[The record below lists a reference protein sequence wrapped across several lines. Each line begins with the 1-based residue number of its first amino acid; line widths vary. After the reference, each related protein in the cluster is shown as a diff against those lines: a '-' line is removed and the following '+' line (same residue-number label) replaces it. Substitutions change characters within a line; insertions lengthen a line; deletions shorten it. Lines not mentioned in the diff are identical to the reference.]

1 MLDAHYLNAIKQSEG
16 YAAEARW
23 DYAQNTNGYGT
34 RAQFP
39 GEVID
44 KAEADRRF
52 KGAIQNAANFVDK
65 FAPNLDEGSKAALT
79 SLTYNAGTAW
89 AQSGL
94 GEAIASG
101 NLEKAQSIFLQYNKA
116 GGSVLDGLVQRR
128 LQEVAW
134 FGQGTSGGPNGSRGA
149 TQETQAQ
156 DATTPQLVPAM
167 NTGALSGPN
176 PMPVAST
183 AVSFATS
190 SGSHGSSGFVT
201 SDPRAFT
208 SLAGDP
214 ALLSLLSNLMRDNLL
229 KQDGGDQP
237 AKPDRQ
243 NLSV

>member
-1 MLDAHYLNAIKQSEG
+1 MLDAHYLNAIKQFEG

-52 KGAIQNAANFVDK
+52 KDAIQNAANFVDK

-94 GEAIASG
+94 GQAIASG

-134 FGQGTSGGPNGSRGA
+134 FGQGNSDGLNGSPGADQA
-149 TQETQAQ
+149 TQTK
-156 DATTPQLVPAM
+156 DATTPQLIPAM
-167 NTGALSGPN
+167 DTDTLSGPN
-176 PMPVAST
+176 PMPIAST
-183 AVSFATS
+183 AVSFAAR
-190 SGSHGSSGFVT
+190 SGIPASSGFGT
-201 SDPRAFT
+201 SNPRAFT

-237 AKPDRQ
+237 AKSDRQ
-243 NLSV
+243 DLSV

>member
-1 MLDAHYLNAIKQSEG
+1 MLDAHYLNAIKQFEG

-52 KGAIQNAANFVDK
+52 KDAIQNAANFVDK

-101 NLEKAQSIFLQYNKA
+101 DLEKAQSIFLQYNKA
-116 GGSVLDGLVQRR
+116 GGSVLDGVVQRR

-134 FGQGTSGGPNGSRGA
+134 FGQGNSSGPNGPQIA
-149 TQETQAQ
+149 AQAN
-156 DATTPQLVPAM
+156 DATPPELMPAM
-167 NTGALSGPN
+167 GTNVLSRPN
-176 PMPVAST
+176 PMSAALT
-183 AVSFATS
+183 AVSFATN
-190 SGSHGSSGFVT
+190 SGSHGSGGLGTSGL
-201 SDPRAFT
+201 RAF
-208 SLAGDP
+208 SGLAGDP

-229 KQDGGDQP
+229 KQDSGDQP
-237 AKPDRQ
+237 AKSDRQ
-243 NLSV
+243 DLSV

>member
-1 MLDAHYLNAIKQSEG
+1 MLDAHYINAIKQFEG

-52 KGAIQNAANFVDK
+52 KDAIQNAANFVDK

-94 GEAIASG
+94 GQAIASG
-101 NLEKAQSIFLQYNKA
+101 DLEKAQSIFLQYNKA

-134 FGQGTSGGPNGSRGA
+134 FGQGNSSVPNEPQSPA
-149 TQETQAQ
+149 QAN
-156 DATTPQLVPAM
+156 DATTPGLMPAM
-167 NTGALSGPN
+167 DADTLSGPK
-176 PMPVAST
+176 PMPIAST
-183 AVSFATS
+183 AVSFATR
-190 SGSHGSSGFVT
+190 SGTPASSGFGT
-201 SDPRAFT
+201 SNPRAFT

-237 AKPDRQ
+237 AKSDRQ
-243 NLSV
+243 DLSV

>member
-1 MLDAHYLNAIKQSEG
+1 MLDAHYLNAIKQFEG
-16 YAAEARW
+16 YTAEARW

-52 KGAIQNAANFVDK
+52 KDAIQKAADFVDK
-65 FAPNLDEGSKAALT
+65 FAPDLDEGSKAALT
-79 SLTYNAGTAW
+79 SLTYNAGPAW

-101 NLEKAQSIFLQYNKA
+101 DLEKAQSIFLQYNKA
-116 GGSVLDGLVQRR
+116 GGSVLDALVQRR

-134 FGQGTSGGPNGSRGA
+134 FGQGTSVPSGSVASFQASDATASGPTPVEADLAILPNSTSIASSRGGFA
-149 TQETQAQ
+149 
-156 DATTPQLVPAM
+156 
-167 NTGALSGPN
+167 SGL
-176 PMPVAST
+176 A
-183 AVSFATS
+183 AHG
-190 SGSHGSSGFVT
+190 SGSFST

-208 SLAGDP
+208 GLAGDP
-214 ALLSLLSNLMRDNLL
+214 ALLSLLSSLMRDNLL
-229 KQDGGDQP
+229 KQDGGEQPSKSDQ
-237 AKPDRQ
+237 K

>member
-1 MLDAHYLNAIKQSEG
+1 MLDAHYLNAIKQFEG

-52 KGAIQNAANFVDK
+52 KGAIQNAADFVDK
-65 FAPNLDEGSKAALT
+65 FAPNLDEGIKAALT

-94 GEAIASG
+94 GQAIESG
-101 NLEKAQSIFLQYNKA
+101 DLEKAQSSFQQYNKA

-134 FGQGTSGGPNGSRGA
+134 FGQGNSAGLNG
-149 TQETQAQ
+149 AQ
-156 DATTPQLVPAM
+156 SVVEVKDATVPELTPAM
-167 NTGALSGPN
+167 DTNAPSDPN
-176 PMPVAST
+176 PMPIAST
-183 AVSFATS
+183 AVSFAAR
-190 SGSHGSSGFVT
+190 SGAHASSGFGT

-237 AKPDRQ
+237 AKPNRQ
-243 NLSV
+243 DLSV

>member
-1 MLDAHYLNAIKQSEG
+1 MLDAHYLNAIKQFEG

-44 KAEADRRF
+44 KTEADRRF
-52 KGAIQNAANFVDK
+52 KDAIQKAADFVDK

-89 AQSGL
+89 TQSGL

-101 NLEKAQSIFLQYNKA
+101 DLEKAQSIFLQYNKA

-134 FGQGTSGGPNGSRGA
+134 FGQGNSSGLNGSQDVA
-149 TQETQAQ
+149 QAN
-156 DATTPQLVPAM
+156 DAASPGLMPAM
-167 NTGALSGPN
+167 YTDVLSGSN
-176 PMPVAST
+176 PVPVASIVGRL
-183 AVSFATS
+183 AKS
-190 SGSHGSSGFVT
+190 SGAHGSNGFGT
-201 SDPRAFT
+201 SDPRAFAG
-208 SLAGDP
+208 LAGDP

-229 KQDGGDQP
+229 KQDGGEQP
-237 AKPDRQ
+237 AKSDRQ
-243 NLSV
+243 DLSV

>member
-1 MLDAHYLNAIKQSEG
+1 MLDAHYLNAIKQFEG

-65 FAPNLDEGSKAALT
+65 FAPNLEEGSKAALT

-101 NLEKAQSIFLQYNKA
+101 DLEKAQSIFLQYNKA

-134 FGQGTSGGPNGSRGA
+134 FGQGSSGGLNGPQIAAQANDAA
-149 TQETQAQ
+149 TPE
-156 DATTPQLVPAM
+156 LMPAM
-167 NTGALSGPN
+167 DTNVLSRPN
-176 PMPVAST
+176 PMPAALT
-183 AVSFATS
+183 AVSFATN
-190 SGSHGSSGFVT
+190 SGSHGSGGLGTSGL
-201 SDPRAFT
+201 RAF
-208 SLAGDP
+208 SGLAGDP

-237 AKPDRQ
+237 AKSDRQ
-243 NLSV
+243 DLSV